1 MQPLKQFSFILMLFL
16 VFLFSQ
22 KTEAQQKLR
31 FDVVKFQLNQLDGT
45 ASNPLYQKVDG
56 SGNPYAIIKVRATDG
71 EENLNG
77 FMFDFNSLKS
87 SVENKGDELWVYVQK
102 NAKIVTISR
111 DGYNTLRNFDLGQT
125 LQAGKTYNMEITY
138 DLVEKVVKK
147 ELHMQ
152 MLQFNITPAVEG
164 TIVMY
169 KKNGAANYELF
180 GEVDGGGNVAKN
192 LNYGTYDYQIIS
204 DNYFTS
210 EGRVVLNSDSAI
222 HVEHVMLKSNFSEIT
237 LKTTD
242 AADIYVDNEFKA
254 KGSWTGMLKGGEH
267 VVECRQE
274 SHRASS
280 KKIKVETNVA
290 QSIELD
296 APIPLTGYVSVT
308 SVPSGATVEID
319 GIERGKTPCN
329 IKDVLIGSRKIT
341 LKMQNYNPSSTN
353 VYIEEGKVSNI
364 KLTLDNVLTAGVES
378 TPTGAQ
384 LYMNGEYR
392 GVTPYSGSL
401 VPGNYQV
408 ELKCAGY
415 EDYTKNV
422 IFNSNNP
429 VHYAQ
434 LTKKN
439 RFNRKTCCYLQGNYT
454 YAVNGKGS
462 AIGASFG
469 AYISNFNIQIDFY
482 KINADYYYDEWYGG
496 SYYEEYETCD
506 EIGYGFRLGYGIP
519 IIKRL
524 RLTPQIGW
532 MCGDGIEGNHVAKLA
547 LRMELNLF
555 SWLGINV
562 TPEYDFK
569 IETYEGAEYYDGFK
583 INAGMHINF

>member
-1 MQPLKQFSFILMLFL
+1 MQPQKRILFILTLL
-16 VFLFSQ
+16 LSFLFPHNIL
-22 KTEAQQKLR
+22 AQQKLR

-45 ASNPLYQKVDG
+45 ASNPQYQEVDG
-56 SGNPYAIIKVRATDG
+56 SGNLYAIIKVRATDG
-71 EENLNG
+71 EEDLNG
-77 FMFDFNSLKS
+77 FLFDFNSLKS
-87 SVENKGDELWVYVQK
+87 IVKSNGDELWVYVQK

-138 DLVEKVVKK
+138 DRVEKVVKK

-164 TIVMY
+164 AIVMY

-180 GEVDGGGNVAKN
+180 GEVDSDGNVAKN

-210 EGRVVLNSDSAI
+210 EGRVVLNNDSAI
-222 HVEHVMLKSNFSEIT
+222 HVERVTLKGNFSEIT
-237 LKTTD
+237 LTTTD

-254 KGSWTGMLKGGEH
+254 KGSWKGVLKGGEH
-267 VVECRQE
+267 IVECRQE

-280 KKIKVETNVA
+280 KKIKVEANVA
-290 QSIELD
+290 QNIELD
-296 APIPLTGYVSVT
+296 APTPLTGYVSVT

-319 GIERGKTPCN
+319 GVERGKTPCN

-364 KLTLDNVLTAGVES
+364 KLALDNVLMAGVES

-392 GVTPYSGSL
+392 GVTPYSGSI
-401 VPGNYQV
+401 VPGNYQI
-408 ELKCAGY
+408 ELKCLGY

-429 VHYAQ
+429 IHYAQ
-434 LTKKN
+434 LTKKH

-454 YAVNGKGS
+454 YAVNGDGN

-469 AYISNFNIQIDFY
+469 AYISNFNIQIDLY
-482 KINADYYYDEWYGG
+482 KISADYYYNYY
-496 SYYEEYETCD
+496 SYDSYD

-519 IIKRL
+519 IGKRF

-532 MCGDGIEGNHVAKLA
+532 MCGDGLDGNHVAKFA
-547 LRMELNLF
+547 MRMELHLF

-562 TPEYDFK
+562 TPEYDTE
-569 IETYEGAEYYDGFK
+569 IDLLRGALYYEGFK
-583 INAGMHINF
+583 INAGMHIIF